1 MLVRVLHPESCNFR
15 ELNTN
20 YLTSTPR
27 FMRTLFMA
35 LLVTACLFTNNLLA
49 QSPVTFTPEKPK
61 PGEKISFT
69 YDPATTVLAGK
80 DAPKA
85 YAYLLEGSIPVAQ
98 EIKLTKAGSFYKGE
112 ISTNDTTLAFFLS
125 FDKDGTKDNT
135 KELGYYSYLYT
146 PGGDP
151 LPGARKSIGQMG
163 LYYGGLWGLEVDAAT
178 SSKLMKEDFSLHP
191 ALKEKYAFD
200 YLNLLA
206 QSKEEADKA
215 MLKEALEKML
225 VKTDAKESDLQT
237 AKTFY
242 TRIKDKDNAARVD
255 SLMKAKFPQGA
266 WVKNEQFMAFY
277 SIKEATKKEELY
289 NKLLTAF
296 PPVTKEDSFA
306 FSNFASQLSMAYLNE
321 GNYAKMKQYASLIKN
336 KSSRAGLYNSAAW
349 KLSGESVYAKPID
362 AKTGKELSAMSLQL
376 LQEEMNVPGDK
387 PPFYTL
393 TQWKEQKQ
401 RTYDMYAD
409 TYALLLYHLGD
420 YKNAYAYQEK
430 AVTGNKRSDVSMNE
444 AFAVY
449 TEKVKGPKGARQEL
463 EGFVKAGNASAKMK
477 EQFKRLYL
485 ADNKTENQWAGY
497 IEELEKD
504 FKAKERAK
512 LAKEM
517 LNDPAPAFALKDL
530 SGKDISL
537 ASLKG
542 KIVIVDFWATWCGPC
557 LASFPGMKMAVEKYK
572 NDPDVKFV
580 FIDTRESGDR
590 EKIKKDVTALIEKNA
605 YPFHVLMDYDSKVI
619 EDYKVQGIPTKFII
633 DKNSIVRFKKVGFGG
648 TAEGVVDEITNMIE
662 LAKTGSDNDT
672 RKGF

>member
-1 MLVRVLHPESCNFR
+1 
-15 ELNTN
+15 
-20 YLTSTPR
+20 
-27 FMRTLFMA
+27 MRTLFMA
-35 LLVTACLFTNNLLA
+35 LLVTACLFTNNGLA

-80 DAPKA
+80 EEIKA

-98 EIKLTKAGSFYKGE
+98 EIKLTQTGSLYKGE

-125 FDKDGTKDNT
+125 FDKDGTMDKTKD
-135 KELGYYSYLYT
+135 LGYYSYLYT
-146 PGGDP
+146 DNGDP
-151 LPGARKSIGQMG
+151 LPGARKSIGQMAM
-163 LYYGGLWGLEVDAAT
+163 YYGGLWGLEVEAAT
-178 SSKLMKEDFSLHP
+178 SSKLIKEDLSLHP
-191 ALKEKYAFD
+191 GLKEKYAYD
-200 YLNLLA
+200 YLILLT
-206 QSKEEADKA
+206 QSNDEADKTT
-215 MLKEALEKML
+215 LKETLEKML
-225 VKTDAKESDLQT
+225 AKTDAKESDLQT
-237 AKTFY
+237 VKTMY
-242 TRIKDKDNAARVD
+242 TRIKDKDNAARAD

-266 WVKNEQFMAFY
+266 WVKNEQFMALY
-277 SIKEATKKEELY
+277 SIKEAAKKEEQY

-296 PPVTKEDSFA
+296 PPATKEDSFS
-306 FSNFASQLSMAYLNE
+306 FSNFASQIATTYMNE
-321 GNYAKMKQYASLIKN
+321 GNYAKMKQYATLVKN
-336 KSSRAGLYNSAAW
+336 KSSRASLYNSVAW

-362 AKTGKELSAMSLQL
+362 AKTGKEFSALSLQL
-376 LQEEMNVPGDK
+376 VQEEMNVGTDK
-387 PPFYTL
+387 PKFYTL
-393 TQWKEQKQ
+393 SQWKEQQQ

-430 AVTGNKRSDVSMNE
+430 AVAGNKRRDASMNE
-444 AFAVY
+444 AFALY
-449 TEKVKGPKGARQEL
+449 TEKVKGPKAARQEL
-463 EGFVKAGNASAKMK
+463 EGFVKAGTASAKMK

-485 ADNKTENQWAGY
+485 AESKTENQWISY
-497 IEELEKD
+497 INELEQD

-530 SGKDISL
+530 NGKDISL

-590 EKIKKDVTALIEKNA
+590 DKIKKDVTALIEKNA

-662 LAKTGSDNDT
+662 LAKTGSDTDT
-672 RKGF
+672 KKGF